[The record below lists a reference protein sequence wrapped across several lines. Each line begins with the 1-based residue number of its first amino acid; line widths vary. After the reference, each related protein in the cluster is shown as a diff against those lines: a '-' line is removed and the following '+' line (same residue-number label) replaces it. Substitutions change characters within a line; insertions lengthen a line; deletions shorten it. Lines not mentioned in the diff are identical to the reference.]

1 MDKQR
6 IITDSSVLYN
16 IADGT
21 TNQSDFANKHLVTSY
36 LNLREILSGYN
47 IINGRSHYVGLCD
60 EAIKKY
66 YSEIVPYEEY
76 DYLLMNIIYDYKVDG
91 SKFNLLLKTFEQSAY
106 TRFAVTDFNK
116 AFGKMVIEAT
126 RKPLQDSLNRIN
138 YDFKIAKENNA
149 QILGSHK
156 KALESRKQFL
166 SEDISQSSRAEIMML
181 LLRNQYV
188 TNPKDVIIG
197 VENTSRWEKFDFF
210 LNVYSEYMK
219 DFVAGKRT
227 TLKYNDWADL
237 WMTVYVGRND
247 LFWTAEKYWIELI
260 KSNSLTAKYL
270 YLP

>member
-91 SKFNLLLKTFEQSAY
+91 SKFNLLLKTFEQC
-106 TRFAVTDFNK
+106 
-116 AFGKMVIEAT
+116 
-126 RKPLQDSLNRIN
+126 
-138 YDFKIAKENNA
+138 
-149 QILGSHK
+149 
-156 KALESRKQFL
+156 
-166 SEDISQSSRAEIMML
+166 
-181 LLRNQYV
+181 
-188 TNPKDVIIG
+188 
-197 VENTSRWEKFDFF
+197 
-210 LNVYSEYMK
+210 
-219 DFVAGKRT
+219 
-227 TLKYNDWADL
+227 
-237 WMTVYVGRND
+237 
-247 LFWTAEKYWIELI
+247 FW
-260 KSNSLTAKYL
+260 
-270 YLP
+270 